1 MKRKNQ
7 QNDSTTILCFK
18 CYARGHK
25 AVNCASLVKKCFVC
39 GKQRHEARNWRSGK
53 QKSGGQNRDG
63 LPVKRGQVSAG
74 CLLQPPEVKLTEGEV
89 RACIKDDKLLLAS
102 GNKIPIVS
110 NPCLEPLSGD
120 RLKMPV
126 VKGRVEVKTVDVLR
140 DTGCSGIAVKKNLV
154 SEDQFTGDFNVMLL
168 IDNTARKVP
177 IARIT
182 VDTPYLKGQ
191 VEAQCLSDAIYDLI
205 IGNVPGARPADEPDP
220 TWQEACAVTMRS
232 QAKKDGE
239 VTPLKVP
246 SYQETP
252 IVDKQKLKQMQ
263 SEDESLQKYWDRG
276 DVLVKGQAEISFEVK
291 SGILY
296 RIYKHPFVNG
306 GKPVKQVMVP
316 KQLRPRIMEVAHG
329 SIMGGHLGIKK
340 TTDKIQSAFYW
351 PGIQGD
357 VTRFCKS

>member
-1 MKRKNQ
+1 M
-7 QNDSTTILCFK
+7 L
-18 CYARGHK
+18 AGG
-25 AVNCASLVKKCFVC
+25 KKI
-39 GKQRHEARNWRSGK
+39 S
-53 QKSGGQNRDG
+53 
-63 LPVKRGQVSAG
+63 
-74 CLLQPPEVKLTEGEV
+74 
-89 RACIKDDKLLLAS
+89 
-102 GNKIPIVS
+102 IVS
-110 NPCLEPLSGD
+110 NACLDPLFGD

-126 VKGRVEVKTVDVLR
+126 VKGRVGVKTVDVFR
-140 DTGCSGIAVKKNLV
+140 DTGCSGIVVKKNLL
-154 SEDQFTGDFNVMLL
+154 SEDQF
-168 IDNTARKVP
+168 TARKVP
-177 IARIT
+177 IERIT
-182 VDTPYLKGQ
+182 VDTPYLKWQ
-191 VEAQCLSDAIYDLI
+191 VEAQCLPDVIYDLI

-220 TWQEACAVTMRS
+220 IWQEACAVTTRS

-246 SYQETP
+246 SYQESP

-276 DVLVKGQAEISFEVK
+276 DVLVKGQAVISFEVK

-357 VTRFCKS
+357 VTRFCKSCDVCQKTVNKGSVPKGATTEDAFD